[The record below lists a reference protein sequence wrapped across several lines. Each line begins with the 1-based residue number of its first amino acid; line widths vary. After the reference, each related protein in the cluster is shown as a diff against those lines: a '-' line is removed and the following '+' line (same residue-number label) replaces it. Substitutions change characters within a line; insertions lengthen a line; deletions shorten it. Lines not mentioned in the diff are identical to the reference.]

1 MLRATLTDAMKT
13 ALRNKDSATLS
24 TVRLILAALKD
35 KDIAARPSGNAD
47 GIPDG
52 DIAAMMQNMI
62 KQRRD
67 SIALY
72 EQGNRPELAAK
83 EQAEI
88 AVIERFLPTQ
98 MDAAAVDAAIAGAVA
113 ETGAAS
119 VRDMG
124 KVMAVLKGKYAGQMD
139 FAAASA
145 QVKAKLAPA
154 ESGAG

>member
-1 MLRATLTDAMKT
+1 MLRATLNEAMKT
-13 ALRNKDSATLS
+13 ALRDKDAATLS

-35 KDIAARPSGNAD
+35 KDIAARPSGNSE
-47 GIPDG
+47 GISDG
-52 DIAAMMQNMI
+52 DLASMMQNMI

-72 EQGNRPELAAK
+72 EQGNRPELVAK

-98 MDAAAVDAAIAGAVA
+98 MDAAEVEAAIAGAVA

-145 QVKAKLAPA
+145 QVKATL
-154 ESGAG
+154 GG

>member
-13 ALRNKDSATLS
+13 ALREKDSATLS

-35 KDIAARPSGNAD
+35 KDIAARPAGNAD
-47 GIPDG
+47 GISDG
-52 DIAAMMQNMI
+52 DIGAMLQNMI

-72 EQGNRPELAAK
+72 EQGNRPELVAK

-88 AVIERFLPTQ
+88 AVIERFLPSQ
-98 MDAAAVDAAIAGAVA
+98 MDAAAVDAAIAAAVA

-124 KVMAVLKGKYAGQMD
+124 KVMAVLKSKFAGQMD

-145 QVKAKLAPA
+145 QVKAKL
-154 ESGAG
+154 GG